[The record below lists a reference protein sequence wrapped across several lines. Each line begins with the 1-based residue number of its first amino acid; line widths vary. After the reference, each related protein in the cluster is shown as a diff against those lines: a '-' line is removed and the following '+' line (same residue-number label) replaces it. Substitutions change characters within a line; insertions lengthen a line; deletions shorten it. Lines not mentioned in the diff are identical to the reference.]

1 MSMSNKNQQGNEDH
15 TWQTHM
21 RTLWRRKMVIEIEEM
36 LPEIID
42 EWYREQGLETP
53 NWKQNKPYFD
63 EDGNIIRPEED

>member
-1 MSMSNKNQQGNEDH
+1 MI
-15 TWQTHM
+15 
-21 RTLWRRKMVIEIEEM
+21 IEIDEM

-42 EWYREQGLETP
+42 EWYREQGLDTP